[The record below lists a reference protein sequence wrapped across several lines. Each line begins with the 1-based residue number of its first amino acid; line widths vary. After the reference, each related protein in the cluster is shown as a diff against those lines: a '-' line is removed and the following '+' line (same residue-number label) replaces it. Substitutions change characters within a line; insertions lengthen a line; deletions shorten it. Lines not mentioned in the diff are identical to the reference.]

1 MGRQAQLV
9 LDDGGGVRQAFFV
22 TVLGDDDQRING
34 LALEP
39 GVGCEQGIDCLNA
52 QVGGFLLVTLA
63 RQKGRTDLA
72 ENEGFILVE
81 LCTLGVVVNPGCRN
95 VTRYTFYANHYGF
108 PIINS

>member
-1 MGRQAQLV
+1 MGRQAELV
-9 LDDGGGVRQAFFV
+9 LDDGSGVRQPFFV
-22 TVLGDDDQRING
+22 TVLGYDD
-34 LALEP
+34 
-39 GVGCEQGIDCLNA
+39 QGIDGLTLEFWVVGEQGVGGLDA
-52 QVGGFLLVTLA
+52 QVGGFLISIHA